1 MIVQKIISEIADIAR
16 LNADGFFIEVDYGV
30 GVVIRGPL
38 TFGVERI
45 KYKFFCWLNNK
56 S

>member
-1 MIVQKIISEIADIAR
+1 MIVQKIMSEIADIAR
-16 LNADGFFIEVDYGV
+16 LNADGFFIVLDYGV

-38 TFGVERI
+38 TFGVEQL
-45 KYKFFCWLNNK
+45 KYKFFYWLNNK